1 MPTFRELA
9 AKRQHPQN
17 SARELLA
24 ASLGADPYDRLAEL
38 GVLGERKAKAAGVA
52 YHMDHMRK
60 VVLAHIIGELAQIH
74 AKEGLSEAKL
84 ERLARADD
92 RYREHIEGTAAALE
106 ESELAQA
113 EYWRLRAE
121 LTWDEK
127 AISHYNAM
135 SKLGDQTP

>member
-9 AKRQHPQN
+9 ARRQHPEN
-17 SARELLA
+17 SARETLC

-38 GVLGERKAKAAGVA
+38 GALGERKARAAGVA

-60 VVLAHIIGELAQIH
+60 VVLAHIAGELAQVH

-84 ERLARADD
+84 ERMARADD
-92 RYREHIEGTAAALE
+92 RYRQHIEGAAAALE
-106 ESELAQA
+106 ESEQAQA

-121 LTWDEK
+121 LDWDAK
-127 AISHYNAM
+127 AIAHWNAM
-135 SKLGDQTP
+135 SKLGDPTP

>member
-1 MPTFRELA
+1 MPTFREIA
-9 AKRQHPQN
+9 ALRQHPDG
-17 SARELLA
+17 SAREILS
-24 ASLGADPYDRLAEL
+24 ASLGSDPYDRLAQL
-38 GVLGERKAKAAGVA
+38 GALGERKAKAAGQA

-60 VVLAHIIGELAQIH
+60 VVLAHVAGELAVVH

-92 RYREHIEGTAAALE
+92 RYRQHIEGTAAAME

-127 AISHYNAM
+127 AIAHYNAM
-135 SKLGDQTP
+135 SRLGDPTP

>member
-1 MPTFRELA
+1 MMATFREIA
-9 AKRQHPQN
+9 ARKHPQN
-17 SARELLA
+17 SARETLV
-24 ASLGADPYDRLAEL
+24 ASLGGDPYERLAEL
-38 GVLGERKAKAAGVA
+38 AALGERKAKAAGTA

-60 VVLAHIIGELAQIH
+60 VVLAHVAGELAVVH

-92 RYREHIEGTAAALE
+92 RYRQHIEGTAAAVE

-121 LTWDEK
+121 LLWDEK

-135 SKLGDQTP
+135 SKLGDPTP